1 MKVQV
6 SLGLCLHAV
15 QEGFQFE
22 QVQPCDGGQPT
33 LLEMQKKLAW
43 NWTGIGIR
51 IYLEARWLKAENL
64 DALQQIFLHLLK
76 KGVGDI
82 LSTLTSGPSNEEKSV
97 PWI

>member
-1 MKVQV
+1 MRWWLAYPPGNAKEV
-6 SLGLCLHAV
+6 SMEL
-15 QEGFQFE
+15 
-22 QVQPCDGGQPT
+22 DG
-33 LLEMQKKLAW
+33 
-43 NWTGIGIR
+43 ICIR

-82 LSTLTSGPSNEEKSV
+82 LSTFTSGPSNEEKSV